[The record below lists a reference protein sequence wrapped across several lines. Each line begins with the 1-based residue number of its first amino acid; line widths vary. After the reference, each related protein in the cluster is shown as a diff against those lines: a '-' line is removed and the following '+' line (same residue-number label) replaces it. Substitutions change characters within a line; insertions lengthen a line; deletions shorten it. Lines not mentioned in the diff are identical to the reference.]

1 MHRAKRIAPRECE
14 WKHGDSGH
22 SAGEKT
28 FVQPSQTRIDLTPAG
43 LLMEGRYTQN
53 PRAWARCVIDSITMS
68 AMYAQPLF

>member
-28 FVQPSQTRIDLTPAG
+28 FLYDKEQKLT
-43 LLMEGRYTQN
+43 MN
-53 PRAWARCVIDSITMS
+53 PEF
-68 AMYAQPLF
+68 P